1 MSNLS
6 TSEMTQL
13 KVIEDEVNE
22 YLRSR
27 QNNPKTA
34 TGINSA
40 MNRVI
45 PRALMPTKKINII
58 WNDTAR
64 SPFIMSITPDI
75 SELYEKSEK
84 INQLMNDPKSRN
96 ADVIKE
102 WADIDQW
109 YIEIDTRVLT
119 KGNRLCVDDGA
130 QFVALLCHE
139 IGHVMNENPMRLFYN
154 YKYQS
159 LQFSTMEKL
168 MLSNSKIVRAIML
181 PMYTHTLQ
189 FMIVVKDRNDSRK
202 CEMAAD
208 MYVPDMYKG
217 ALVSY
222 MNDHILM
229 DPQASKLVI
238 DEDSFDKEQ
247 NVGIKLSKES
257 IEMLKGRRDALNMQI
272 QNQYNSQDNGIFHRH
287 LMKFIGRKMTGYDPE
302 EDKYIT
308 GLKTM
313 MENAY
318 QREYATMESKAVSVL
333 TEAAKV
339 TSRELDILDIRADNI
354 ATPEDKMYIIQR
366 VYDYMEAIDSE
377 NAKKIKKDKSGNLP
391 KEIKDTRLDRLNAIR
406 TKVLATKVEDPANA
420 KYGIVVKYPSGY
432 EG

>member
-13 KVIEDEVNE
+13 RVIEDEVNE
-22 YLRSR
+22 YLRSK
-27 QNNPKTA
+27 QNNPRNA
-34 TGINSA
+34 SGINGA
-40 MNRVI
+40 LKRII
-45 PRALMPTKKINII
+45 PRALMPSKNVDII
-58 WNDTAR
+58 WNDSAR
-64 SPFIMSITPDI
+64 SAFIMSITPNVN
-75 SELYEKSEK
+75 ELYEKSEK
-84 INQLMNDPKSRN
+84 INKLMNNPRTRN
-96 ADVIKE
+96 IDVIKE
-102 WADIDQW
+102 WADIDHW

-154 YKYQS
+154 YKS
-159 LQFSTMEKL
+159 KALQFSTMERL
-168 MLSNSKIVRAIML
+168 MLSDSKIVRAIML

-189 FMIVVKDRNDSRK
+189 FMIVVKDRNDAK
-202 CEMAAD
+202 YCEMAAD

-229 DPQASKLVI
+229 DPVANKMVI
-238 DEDSFDKEQ
+238 DEDTFNKEQ
-247 NVGIKLSKES
+247 NVGINLSRDS
-257 IEMLKGRRDALNMQI
+257 IEMLKGRRDMLNQQI
-272 QNQYNSQDNGIFHRH
+272 QNQYNSPDNGVFHKH
-287 LMKFIGRKMTGYDPE
+287 LMKFIARKITGYDPE

-308 GLKTM
+308 GLKTT

-318 QREYATMESKAVSVL
+318 KREYAAMESAAMHIL

-339 TSRELDILDIRADNI
+339 TTRDLDILSIQAENI
-354 ATPEDKMYIIQR
+354 KTPEDKMYMIHK
-366 VYDYMEAIDSE
+366 VYDYIEAIDAE
-377 NAKKIKKDKSGNLP
+377 NVKKVKKDGTAP
-391 KEIKDTRLDRLNAIR
+391 KAIKDTRLDRLNAIR
-406 TKVLATKVEDPANA
+406 TKILATSVTSADER
-420 KYGIVVKYPSGY
+420 YGLYVKYPAGY